1 MRTIVTLIIVVGVL
15 NAVGHAGTAY
25 WKYYQLKD
33 AAQEAA
39 VFGGLTPTPAL
50 HEQVMDKANKL
61 EIPILSDDV
70 NVTQTGQK
78 TVIEVTYVQP
88 VELLPR
94 YEYPITFRFS
104 VEGLFMGSLAPGPR
118 PR

>member
-1 MRTIVTLIIVVGVL
+1 MRTIVTLVIVVGLL
-15 NAVGHAGTAY
+15 NAVGHAGSAY
-25 WKYYQLKD
+25 WKYYQFKD
-33 AAQEAA
+33 AAQETA

-61 EIPILSDDV
+61 EIPVVSDDV
-70 NVTQTGQK
+70 NVTREGQK
-78 TVIEVTYVQP
+78 TLIEATYVQP

-94 YEYPITFRFS
+94 YELPITFRFS
-104 VEGLFMGSLAPGPR
+104 VEGLYVGSLAPGPR